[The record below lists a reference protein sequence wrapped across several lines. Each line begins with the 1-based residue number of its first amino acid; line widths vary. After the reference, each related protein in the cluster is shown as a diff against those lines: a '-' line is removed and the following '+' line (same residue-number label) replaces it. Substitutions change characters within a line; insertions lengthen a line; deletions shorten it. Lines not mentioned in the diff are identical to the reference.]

1 MCGRLMCD
9 RYLSIGVCIV
19 TRQNW
24 APISFFLFCMRKI
37 FQKDP
42 HTVSPIL
49 RGTRK
54 QTLDPSNEA
63 SFQYFDGLF
72 MQDTNNYYSAFKKM
86 QHFENRTIFGWV
98 IAILSCWVWEKQIC
112 RILPMEKKSHRFLA
126 IFLPIFR
133 KLAISQ
139 PNSIR
144 FPKTRIHLKA
154 GY

>member
-1 MCGRLMCD
+1 MEIFAALRAAFYCFFCYFLIHIT
-9 RYLSIGVCIV
+9 LSNQG
-19 TRQNW
+19 
-24 APISFFLFCMRKI
+24 LFMSYH
-37 FQKDP
+37 QS
-42 HTVSPIL
+42 TVSPIL

-72 MQDTNNYYSAFKKM
+72 VQDTKNYYSAFRKM

-112 RILPMEKKSHRFLA
+112 WILPMEKKSCRFLA